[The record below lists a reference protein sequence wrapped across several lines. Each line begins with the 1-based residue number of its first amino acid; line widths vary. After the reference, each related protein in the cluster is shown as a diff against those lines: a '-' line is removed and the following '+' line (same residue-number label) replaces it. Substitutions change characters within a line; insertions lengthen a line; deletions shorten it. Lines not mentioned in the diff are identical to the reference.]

1 MSRTSPYDK
10 IRNEKSLSCI
20 VKPNAK
26 KTMVKGYDE
35 ERKAYLLDVNAPP
48 ENNKANQELIKYLS
62 KITGKKP
69 RIKSG
74 LTSKKKLIVF

>member
-1 MSRTSPYDK
+1 MKKHSFNSFKQGKTIPV
-10 IRNEKSLSCI
+10 I

-26 KTMVKGYDE
+26 KTLLKGYDE
-35 ERKAYLLDVNAPP
+35 ERKAHILEVAALP
-48 ENNKANQELIKYLS
+48 ENNKANQEIIKYLS

-74 LTSKKKLIVF
+74 LTSKKKIIALD